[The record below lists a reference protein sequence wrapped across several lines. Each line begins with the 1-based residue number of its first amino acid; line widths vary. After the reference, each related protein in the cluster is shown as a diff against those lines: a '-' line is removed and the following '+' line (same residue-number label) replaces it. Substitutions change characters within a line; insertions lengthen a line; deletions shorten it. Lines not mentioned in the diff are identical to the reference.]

1 MHRSKP
7 RVLMRMLTVATLLR
21 VVAQAAAGQ
30 CQVAKLTPDDGAA
43 GDKFGCS
50 VAISSQWLIAGA
62 RGDDDH
68 GSASGAA
75 YLFQRCVNTWW
86 LVAKLTAE
94 DASAEDLFGWSVGLG
109 GEVALVG
116 APYDDDSGSVSGSA
130 YVFERRGDANWF
142 QVAKLT
148 AGDAESGDFFG
159 RAVAVSA
166 DVAVVGSPQDNDLGT
181 DSGSVYV
188 FERGPGCTWSQT
200 AKLLPDDGD
209 YGDQFGTSV
218 AIDGDVIVIGT
229 PDDEDQGNWS
239 GSAYVFEASHDGTWS
254 QAAKL
259 LAADGGP
266 FHSFGE
272 AVAVSGSIALVGAFD
287 ANGLDLDTGA
297 AYVFQ
302 RDARGA
308 WPEVAKLMADDGESG
323 DRFGRAVAIDGTVA
337 VVGAWAD
344 EDLGPRA
351 GSAYVFV
358 QQQDRTW
365 LQVSKLVAEDGAS
378 DDWFGRA
385 LGVSGS
391 MAVIGAQHDDD
402 QGEDSGS
409 AYVFAVGPDQDGDGV
424 MDACECPGDLNHD
437 WIVDYYDLAVL
448 LADWGCD
455 DPHNGCPGDA
465 DRDGDTDH
473 ADLGLLLAN
482 WGQICP

>member
-1 MHRSKP
+1 MHRSKA

-21 VVAQAAAGQ
+21 VVAQAASGQ
-30 CQVAKLTPDDGAA
+30 CQVAKVTAYDGAPMDHFGEYVALSGDVLAVGAHADDDNGPSSGSVYVFRRLGAEWGLEAKLRPDDG
-43 GDKFGCS
+43 DDYDNFGNAVS
-50 VAISSQWLIAGA
+50 LSTGV
-62 RGDDDH
+62 
-68 GSASGAA
+68 
-75 YLFQRCVNTWW
+75 
-86 LVAKLTAE
+86 LV
-94 DASAEDLFGWSVGLG
+94 
-109 GEVALVG
+109 VG
-116 APYDDDSGSVSGSA
+116 APFDEHAGQASGSA
-130 YVFERRGDANWF
+130 YVFEREADGTWL

-148 AGDAESGDFFG
+148 AGDAEPGDFFG
-159 RAVAVSA
+159 RAVGVSA
-166 DVAVVGSPQDNDLGT
+166 DVAVVSSPQDNDLGT

-209 YGDQFGTSV
+209 YGDQFGSSV

-239 GSAYVFEASHDGTWS
+239 GSAYVFERDEGGNWS
-254 QAAKL
+254 QVAKL

-297 AYVFQ
+297 AYIFQ
-302 RDARGA
+302 RDAKGA

-337 VVGAWAD
+337 A
-344 EDLGPRA
+344 
-351 GSAYVFV
+351 
-358 QQQDRTW
+358 W

-391 MAVIGAQHDDD
+391 MAVIGAEHDDD
-402 QGEDSGS
+402 QGEESGS
-409 AYVFAVGPDQDGDGV
+409 AYVFAVGADEDGDGV

-455 DPHNGCPGDA
+455 DPHNGCPGDC
-465 DRDGDTDH
+465 DLDGDTDH
-473 ADLGLLLAN
+473 ADLGLLLAH
-482 WGQICP
+482 WGEICP